1 MKKFDT
7 IDIILIV
14 VISIYLVTLLM
25 FLFTLVDTEVS
36 KRKKEREKEIHNKKV
51 IKEHPNNLIKNK
63 HYKHNISY
71 PN

>member
-7 IDIILIV
+7 IDITLIV

-36 KRKKEREKEIHNKKV
+36 KRKKEKEIQNKKV

-63 HYKHNISY
+63 HYKQNISY

>member
-14 VISIYLVTLLM
+14 VISIYLVTFLM

-36 KRKKEREKEIHNKKV
+36 KRKKAKEIQNKKV